1 MTVTGDGLV
10 ERRTTTSRGFR
21 ISYLLAGAGETLVL
35 VSGMGQSA
43 WHWVEDG
50 YVEALAQH
58 YRVVVPDLLG
68 VGESDTPRDP
78 VAYEE
83 PAVALDMLS
92 VLDAEGIHGPVRM
105 WGYSRGMRLAFI
117 AALEAPERV
126 DRIVGGGT
134 SLVVPPEAVTAFF
147 EPLVAPMTAG
157 DWESYWAVF
166 GPSVS
171 DAAQRR
177 RFEESVDTQAAA
189 ALMAGAARRPY
200 RFDLSQVDVPSLL
213 YVAEDDMFA
222 TLMPHDA
229 AALRSE
235 LVVLPGLD
243 HGQGYLRRD
252 LIEPAALDFLASSRG

>member
-1 MTVTGDGLV
+1 MTVLV
-10 ERRTTTSRGFR
+10 DRRATTSRGFR
-21 ISYLLAGAGETLVL
+21 ISYLTAGEGEPLVL

-43 WHWVEDG
+43 RHWVEDG
-50 YVEALAQH
+50 YVDALSER
-58 YRVVVPDLLG
+58 YRVLVPDLLG
-68 VGESDTPRDP
+68 VGESDKPRHAQ
-78 VAYEE
+78 AYAE
-83 PAVALDMLS
+83 PDVALDILS
-92 VLDAEGIHGPVRM
+92 VLDAEGIGEPVRM

-117 AALEAPERV
+117 VALEAPERV
-126 DRIVGGGT
+126 ERTVGGGT

-147 EPLVAPMTAG
+147 EPLVAPMSAG

-166 GPSVS
+166 GPSVG

-200 RFDLSQVDVPSLL
+200 RFDLSQVKAPALL

-222 TLMPHDA
+222 SLMPHDA
-229 AALRSE
+229 AALGAE

-252 LIEPAALDFLASSRG
+252 LIEPAALAFLA